1 MTDQVVLKHIN
12 LPVRDLDRALR
23 FYQEVLGFTYVQHLT
38 PTKIVLDF
46 NGFDFF
52 LEEDVNSRVGRYFH
66 FGLKTSREQLFEW
79 ADRITAH
86 GITVMQ
92 RVRTYG
98 LIPTP
103 PPLQDDVA
111 RFYFRD
117 PDGWLIEI
125 YHEV

>member
-1 MTDQVVLKHIN
+1 MNETVVLKHIN
-12 LPVRDLDRALR
+12 LPVRELDTAVD
-23 FYQEVLGFTYVQHLT
+23 FYRDVLGFQYVKHLS
-38 PTKIVLDF
+38 PRKVVLEF

-52 LEEDVNSRVGRYFH
+52 LEHDDDSRVSRYFH
-66 FGLKTSREQLFEW
+66 FGFKTTREQLFAW
-79 ADRITAH
+79 ADHLTAL

-92 RVRTYG
+92 RVEYG

-103 PPLQDDVA
+103 PPLQEDVA

-117 PDGWLIEI
+117 PDGWLIEV

>member
-1 MTDQVVLKHIN
+1 MSETVVLKHIN
-12 LPVRDLDRALR
+12 LPVRDLDTALG
-23 FYQEVLGFTYVQHLT
+23 FYQNVLGFKYVKHLS

-52 LEEDVNSRVGRYFH
+52 LEHDVDSRVSRYFH
-66 FGLKTSREQLFEW
+66 FGFKTTREQLFDW
-79 ADRITAH
+79 ADRLTMH
-86 GITVMQ
+86 GITIMQ
-92 RVRTYG
+92 RVRYG

-117 PDGWLIEI
+117 PDGWLIEV